1 MGNVQK
7 FLELIH
13 EEAVVLSGELDPS
26 IYPHEYALIFRWESI
41 IDRDPPVLV
50 ALPLVLA
57 QSGCLLLDL
66 GQVFLQRRQVLSSFL
81 GLVGGAGDG
90 VEGRRLQPLC
100 WRFVERLSV
109 PSKAERVALA
119 GQSRRG
125 VGSLAGT
132 TRSGQRFAARVA
144 RL

>member
-66 GQVFLQRRQVLSSFL
+66 GQV
-81 GLVGGAGDG
+81 
-90 VEGRRLQPLC
+90 
-100 WRFVERLSV
+100 
-109 PSKAERVALA
+109 
-119 GQSRRG
+119 
-125 VGSLAGT
+125 
-132 TRSGQRFAARVA
+132 
-144 RL
+144 